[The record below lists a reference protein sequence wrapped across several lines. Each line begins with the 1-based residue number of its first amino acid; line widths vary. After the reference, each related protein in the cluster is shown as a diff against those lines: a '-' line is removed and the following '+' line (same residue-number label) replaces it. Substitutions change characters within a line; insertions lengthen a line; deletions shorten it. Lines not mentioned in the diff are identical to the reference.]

1 MDRLEDGTEEEFGPG
16 EPCMI
21 PTGHDAHGTLPEP
34 TLARAPAMS
43 AARASLMRRKA
54 TEKAFDIYKFFA

>member
-16 EPCMI
+16 EPCVT
-21 PTGHDAHGTLPEP
+21 PTGHDARGTLPEP
-34 TLARAPAMS
+34 TSARAAAMS
-43 AARASLMRRKA
+43 AARASMMRRKA